1 MPVKIRKL
9 KAELRKAGFYS
20 RPGKGS
26 HEVWYYPLDH
36 SIHVSL
42 AGNEGNDAK
51 PYQIK
56 EVYSA
61 IKRSKEI

>member
-9 KAELRKAGFYS
+9 KAELRKAGFDS

-26 HEVWYYPLDH
+26 HIVWYYPRDR

-42 AGNEGNDAK
+42 AGNDGNDAK

-56 EVYSA
+56 DVYDAIRRAKEV
-61 IKRSKEI
+61 